1 MKKLFRFLL
10 WSFLIIDLIVLN
22 LAVAALVFLDATWS
36 VERSTVI
43 PAEPDE
49 IFPQVA
55 VLKNW
60 ETWTPWDTDT
70 YPSLRYEYHGTPG
83 EVGSYSTWTSDEM
96 GGGKLLITEVEP
108 NRRIAYEC
116 WFEGFEN
123 PLLGEVKLDP
133 EKEGTRVVWSGRG
146 DYGSNPFWRWMG
158 VAFFRS
164 AIGDDYEEG
173 LGRLKSAV
181 VSRENATET
190 GTGAAGTTVGDTA
203 EVPVAKPPET
213 PSDNDEPSPD
223 ATTPAAPSSNDP
235 PPPAEPQTP

>member
-10 WSFLIIDLIVLN
+10 WSFLIIDLIVIN
-22 LAVAALVFLDATWS
+22 LAVAALVFLDARWS

-43 PAEPDE
+43 SAEPDE
-49 IFPQVA
+49 VFPHVA

-70 YPSLRYEYHGTPG
+70 YPSLRYEYHGPPG

-96 GGGKLLITEVEP
+96 GGGKLLITDVDP

-123 PLLGEVKLDP
+123 PLLGEVKLVP
-133 EKEGTRVVWSGRG
+133 EDEGTRVVWSGKG

-158 VAFFRS
+158 VLFFRS
-164 AIGDDYEEG
+164 AIGDDYEKG
-173 LGRLKSAV
+173 LGRLKTAV
-181 VSRENATET
+181 VSSESSTES
-190 GTGAAGTTVGDTA
+190 GTGAAGTTGAEAA
-203 EVPVAKPPET
+203 EVPVAKAEEQSSDDDQP
-213 PSDNDEPSPD
+213 PSDDP
-223 ATTPAAPSSNDP
+223 PADDP
-235 PPPAEPQTP
+235 PPPAEPQSP